1 MNAREPFYYY
11 ERVEYFT
18 EGSQYAQPSH

>member
-18 EGSQYAQPSH
+18 ERSQYANPSH